1 MTAGKRIGFSDLVA
15 LIANREVKGRVI
27 IAMAGAP
34 GSGKS
39 AVAERLTRELNSQ
52 QRDSTAILPMD
63 GFHFDD
69 AVLRQLGLYERKGAP
84 ETFDV
89 AGLKHSLTRMRRNLE
104 SSVAVPV
111 FDRDLELSRAA
122 ARLIPR
128 SVRRVIVE
136 GNYLLVKQEPWLS
149 LHDLFDITIMLDVD
163 QNVLRE
169 RLRQR
174 WVGYGMSAAEVAR
187 KVEQNDLPNGEIV
200 ARTSIEAGYYLDNT
214 G

>member
-1 MTAGKRIGFSDLVA
+1 MAAGKRIGFSDLVA
-15 LIANREVKGRVI
+15 LIANREVKHRVI
-27 IAMAGAP
+27 IAMTGAP

-39 AVAERLTRELNSQ
+39 AVAERLTGELNSQ

-89 AGLKHSLTRMRRNLE
+89 PGLKHTLTRMRRNLE

-136 GNYLLVKQEPWLS
+136 GNYLLVKQEPWSS
-149 LHDLFDITIMLDVD
+149 LHELFDLTIMLDVH

-187 KVEQNDLPNGEIV
+187 KVEENDLPNGRIV
-200 ARTSIEAGYYLDNT
+200 ARTSVEAGFYLDNT
-214 G
+214 A